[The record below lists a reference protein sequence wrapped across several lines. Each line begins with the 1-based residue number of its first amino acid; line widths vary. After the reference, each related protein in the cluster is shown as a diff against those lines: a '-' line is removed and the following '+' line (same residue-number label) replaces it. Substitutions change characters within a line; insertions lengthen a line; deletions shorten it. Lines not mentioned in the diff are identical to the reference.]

1 MVLCTIEDAYFDYKD
16 GELLAKKSDKIEW
29 TRKQDTLSFQRSVCG
44 RAGKINPD
52 HKRSNKWIMAWWDKT
67 NRSFLPGTEKPR

>member
-44 RAGKINPD
+44 RVRKINPD
-52 HKRSNKWIMAWWDKT
+52 HKRDYKWKLARYDKT
-67 NRSFLPGTEKPR
+67 NRSFLPGTKE